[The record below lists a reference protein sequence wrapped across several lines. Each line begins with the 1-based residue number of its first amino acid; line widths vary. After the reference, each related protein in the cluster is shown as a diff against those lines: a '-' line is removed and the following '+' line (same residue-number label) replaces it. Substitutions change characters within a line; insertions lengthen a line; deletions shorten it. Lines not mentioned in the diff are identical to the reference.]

1 MWEGFQVRRGGR
13 AVGLAGVTVGARWGH
28 FGCTTVRER
37 ESRENRDE
45 GERESKKREMGGA
58 GGAGSGFFQ
67 TIS

>member
-45 GERESKKREMGGA
+45 GERERAKRGKWGERGERGA
-58 GGAGSGFFQ
+58 GFFRQ
-67 TIS
+67 